1 MNRLY
6 ILLVTVLCCLSLT
19 AAAQRSGRS
28 GVYTTN
34 FNDMVFSWDGKLK

>member
-34 FNDMVFSWDGKLK
+34 FYDMVFSWDGKLK